1 MESKGSSLG
10 EAFLQCGRKEL
21 GAVSPQVTILV
32 LNWNGWRRTLGCLE
46 SLDELEYANF
56 EVVVVDNGSEDGSE
70 ASIKAERP
78 DLTVLQA
85 GTNLGYAGG
94 NNLGI
99 RHALNRGADYV
110 WVLNNDTFVE
120 PHTLRAL
127 IEASRSQDRI
137 GVLGAAVLEEA
148 GDGERQVEMSAYR
161 WRGERIAP
169 VLCTNSEDALEHR
182 MHPVDGVTGTSL
194 LLDAEMLRDIGG
206 FDERFFHY
214 FEDAEL
220 CERARRAGWNVAYAC
235 RARVWHSVGGT
246 LSNFSAQARYYYIR
260 NWLLFRLWCGR
271 GGLLSLLARDPV
283 LATARI
289 FGILWLL
296 KGRWRVALAG
306 TAGAVDAMRGRHG
319 KRDLRWLAVSRRPA
333 GGVVAFRGTR
343 RGTRA
348 G

>member
-1 MESKGSSLG
+1 M
-10 EAFLQCGRKEL
+10 
-21 GAVSPQVTILV
+21 SPKVTILV
-32 LNWNGWRRTLGCLE
+32 LNWNNWQRTLGCLE
-46 SLDELEYANF
+46 SLDELDYANF

-70 ASIKAERP
+70 AMIVGERP
-78 DLTVLQA
+78 DLTVLQT

-99 RHALNRGADYV
+99 RHALKRGADLV
-110 WVLNNDTFVE
+110 WVLNNDTLVE
-120 PHTLRAL
+120 PGTLRAL
-127 IEASRSQDRI
+127 IEASSSQDRI

-148 GDGERQVEMSAYR
+148 GDGGREVEMSAYR

-169 VLCTNSEDALEHR
+169 VLCTNSEDDPEHR
-182 MHPVDGVTGTSL
+182 THPVDGVTGTSL
-194 LLDAEMLRDIGG
+194 LLDAEMLREAGA

-220 CERARRAGWNVAYAC
+220 CDRARRAGWKVGYAC

-246 LSNFSAQARYYYIR
+246 LPNFSAQARYYYIR
-260 NWLLFRLWCGR
+260 NWLLFRRWSGR
-271 GGLLSLLARDPV
+271 GGLPSLLARDPV
-283 LATARI
+283 LAAARI

-319 KRDLRWLAVSRRPA
+319 RRDLRWLAVSRRPA
-333 GGVVAFRGTR
+333 SGAVALRGTR
-343 RGTRA
+343 RGTGA